1 MSGPDPSTTTP
12 EQNTAPPL
20 AAAHAGPEWPTNQAG
35 SELLYRVLA
44 LLQAGEPHYPRL
56 EQVAQQLHL
65 SPRTFKRRL
74 QSLGSGYQLLLDQVR
89 MERARQLLR
98 ESSQPVD
105 IIASSLGYS
114 DASNFSRA
122 FRRWQGMTPALY
134 RRRERDHNEK

>member
-1 MSGPDPSTTTP
+1 
-12 EQNTAPPL
+12 
-20 AAAHAGPEWPTNQAG
+20 
-35 SELLYRVLA
+35 
-44 LLQAGEPHYPRL
+44 
-56 EQVAQQLHL
+56 
-65 SPRTFKRRL
+65 
-74 QSLGSGYQLLLDQVR
+74 